1 MSDRKDR
8 TRRLKALGEGLKTM
22 FGELSARPVPDRIT
36 SVVDQLDGSE
46 KPVPGEA
53 SKASRLN

>member
-1 MSDRKDR
+1 MSDRQDR

-22 FGELSARPVPDRIT
+22 FGELSARPVPDRIS

-46 KPVPGEA
+46 TANPSETP
-53 SKASRLN
+53 KATRLN